1 MTEQLNN
8 NHHHQALQAQRV
20 SVYINLVQGGL
31 RSPRGYGV
39 CVPAPKAWAISQI
52 PLKATLCQASESSA
66 RWKWTAPVVQPWLLS
81 QTPAT
86 GTEVTEAISQS
97 DQAEDR
103 APSLRLSRALH
114 RWSME
119 SRVYSFLFHPAGPR
133 HDSCCCCQP
142 CSPSPMAGL

>member
-31 RSPRGYGV
+31 
-39 CVPAPKAWAISQI
+39 WAISQI